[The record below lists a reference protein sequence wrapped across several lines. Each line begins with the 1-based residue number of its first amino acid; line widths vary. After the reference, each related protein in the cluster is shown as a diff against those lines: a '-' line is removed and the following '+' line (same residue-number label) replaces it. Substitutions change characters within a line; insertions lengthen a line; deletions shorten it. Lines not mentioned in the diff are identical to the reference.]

1 MKKSK
6 LAYSVLLAIFCLAF
20 AACDRNSAEKV
31 AKARKKNYR
40 SVTVIN
46 SLSEKLVKNCKLMT
60 ASGIQIAEQTEE
72 TYENIVFLNF
82 DGASVYKDES
92 NFKIILTDRYGLK
105 YEKLFTAAE
114 NGNTDVVIE
123 EADYVK
129 QSGDWKRKIEKKLNN
144 SVFR

>member
-20 AACDRNSAEKV
+20 AACDRNSAEK
-31 AKARKKNYR
+31 AATARNKNYR

-60 ASGIQIAEQTEE
+60 ASGIQIAEQEKE

-82 DGASVYKDES
+82 DRKSVYKDES

-114 NGNTDVVIE
+114 KGNTDVVIE

-129 QSGDWKRKIEKKLNN
+129 QSGDWKRKIEKMLNN
-144 SVFR
+144 

>member
-20 AACDRNSAEKV
+20 TACDRNSAEK
-31 AKARKKNYR
+31 AATARNKNYR

-46 SLSEKLVKNCKLMT
+46 NLSEKLVKNCKLMT
-60 ASGIQIAEQTEE
+60 ASGIQIAEQEKE

-82 DGASVYKDES
+82 DRKSVYKDES

-105 YEKLFTAAE
+105 YEKLFTATE

-129 QSGDWKRKIEKKLNN
+129 QSGDWKRKIEKMLNN
-144 SVFR
+144 